1 MLIIAKSFRDLSF
14 EKLML
19 VYREGNQEN
28 GAVRWPEEP
37 PQRQI
42 ALAEEDFRDY
52 LLDVFFRERDAVY
65 LIWEEAERYVSA
77 LRLEPY
83 QDGLLL
89 EALETA
95 PEERRK
101 GYGSAL
107 VRQAQDYLCAQG
119 DLRLYSHVNRRNHA
133 SLKTHFSCGFQKQLD
148 CARLIDGS
156 VDSRCV
162 TLVWEK

>member
-1 MLIIAKSFRDLSF
+1 MLITAKRFCDLSF
-14 EKLML
+14 EKLMQ
-19 VYREGNQEN
+19 VYREDNRKN
-28 GAVRWPEEP
+28 GASRWPEEP
-37 PQRQI
+37 PERQI
-42 ALAEEDFRDY
+42 ALAEEAFRDY
-52 LLDVFFRERDAVY
+52 LLDVFFRTEEAVY
-65 LIWEEAERYVSA
+65 LIWEEARRYVSA

-83 QDGLLL
+83 QDGFLL

-107 VRQAQDYLCAQG
+107 VHQAQAYLCAQG
-119 DLRLYSHVNRRNHA
+119 TAPLYSHVSRRNRA
-133 SLKTHFSCGFQKQLD
+133 SLKTHFSCGFQKRLD